1 LEETP
6 KLKEKIAMYP
16 KPDRS
21 DQIRNFVK
29 SEENEAIDVGWNE
42 GSLSDDRQY
51 HVECW
56 VEDQITM
63 LTFFFST
70 VGIEKYSEKRLKDL
84 LVEEKLVQFI
94 KNDAPLSTMRITDAG
109 GNELWS
115 VNVVIGTEDELF
127 ANDLISLRAYDKS
140 DSD

>member
-1 LEETP
+1 
-6 KLKEKIAMYP
+6 MYP

-115 VNVVIGTEDELF
+115 VNVVIGTEDQLF

>member
-1 LEETP
+1 
-6 KLKEKIAMYP
+6 MYP

-56 VEDQITM
+56 AEDQITM

-70 VGIEKYSEKRLKDL
+70 VGIEKYSEKMLKDL

-94 KNDAPLSTMRITDAG
+94 KNDAPLSTMHITDAG

-127 ANDLISLRAYDKS
+127 ANDLISLRAYEKS

>member
-1 LEETP
+1 
-6 KLKEKIAMYP
+6 MYP

-21 DQIRNFVK
+21 DQTPNFVK
-29 SEENEAIDVGWNE
+29 FEENEALDIGWNE
-42 GSLSDDRQY
+42 GVLGDGRPY

-56 VEDQITM
+56 AEDQITM

-70 VGIEKYSEKRLKDL
+70 AGIEKYSEKMLKDL

-109 GNELWS
+109 GKELWS

>member
-1 LEETP
+1 M
-6 KLKEKIAMYP
+6 KKKIAMYP

-42 GSLSDDRQY
+42 GSLSDGRQY

-56 VEDQITM
+56 AEDQITM
-63 LTFFFST
+63 LTFFFSS
-70 VGIEKYSEKRLKDL
+70 VGLETYSEALLKGL
-84 LVEEKLVQFI
+84 LEEENLVQFI
-94 KNDAPLSTMRITDAG
+94 TSDAPISVMLITDVS

-115 VNVVIGTEDELF
+115 VNVVVGTEDELF
-127 ANDLISLRAYDKS
+127 ANDLLSLRAYEKS

>member
-1 LEETP
+1 
-6 KLKEKIAMYP
+6 MYP

-84 LVEEKLVQFI
+84 LVEENLVQFI

-109 GNELWS
+109 GKELWS

>member
-1 LEETP
+1 
-6 KLKEKIAMYP
+6 MYP

-21 DQIRNFVK
+21 DHIRNFVK